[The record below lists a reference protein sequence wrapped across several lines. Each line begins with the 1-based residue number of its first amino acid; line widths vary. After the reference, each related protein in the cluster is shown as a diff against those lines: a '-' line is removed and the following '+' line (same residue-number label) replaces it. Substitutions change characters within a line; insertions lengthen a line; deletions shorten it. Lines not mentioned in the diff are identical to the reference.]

1 MAHVLIARKGPAP
14 PSLPQRISPPR
25 GASKITRIPNG
36 AAAAARKV
44 RFRMKSLIYSQM
56 MQRNLFGIYITIWQ
70 FLLTTPSPSI
80 SLGRGKT
87 Q

>member
-1 MAHVLIARKGPAP
+1 MAHVLIAPERAAP
-14 PSLPQRISPPR
+14 PHPRRGSHRPGVPPKSP
-25 GASKITRIPNG
+25 RIPNG

-44 RFRMKSLIYSQM
+44 RFRMKSLIYSRM